1 MVVLCCMAPCLSDTL
16 GSWGR
21 SLRNG
26 SWQTGK
32 LSGIIS
38 NSQERISANAA
49 DYEARLV
56 HAAAS
61 LALLGENQ
69 AFQSFANE
77 FGISID
83 YLGLSVKKERTPDM
97 NAWPSINGMVDAAVM
112 EGVPVLKSALADLEA
127 IPETWSGA
135 VRLSPEYYP
144 VDENTDVDVGD
155 VLYARACVEAAIGLL
170 HFAKSYD
177 LTFDWVAAKMA
188 TEEVTCTIPVVD
200 AAPSMEAEDGWE
212 NALCSKEGQ
221 LLISGDKLYVRLTP
235 NQGDVFSVEGFAGI
249 GIDFSNVHT
258 DGDGGI
264 SISMFEDYDNPG
276 KYQVSV
282 VTNWLAYLMDEP
294 SCPSWNDFF
303 GSGEEY
309 DDDEYEERYAR
320 YEESI
325 DKYRSDYALWEAQVR
340 VPYSISENNNSLV
353 IEIDLTGKNFDAN
366 ELQVDYMAS
375 YKRINEW
382 QYDVQGVNF
391 KDVKSRAIEY
401 KVYATQTNFLSKVRD
416 VDMLATSKAWMT
428 RSFGSVLAADAAI
441 VSRPAGGAMHF
452 IEYDPLDVYMIAQ
465 ARNLTR
471 QALASLDSAQLF
483 DIPSYNGLSIKK
495 NGKRFTSDDKYF
507 SLLPGGGIMNIYLG
521 ALFEGRITRD
531 LAPSV
536 IMDKYGDVHVD
547 VNSFVN
553 PTLAG
558 FLPDFK
564 ISIWSNLVAR
574 SNISVWKESPPHIY
588 TVSFDVQGGFMAG
601 ESIRNVTNETAIGG
615 LPLAERIGWSF
626 DGWFTTPVDG
636 GEKVTSEYLVT
647 ADIICYARWTVNEY
661 TLTFDANGGSEVTP
675 IVQDYGTAVTAPV
688 APTKTGY
695 TFTGWQPAL
704 PETVPASNATYTAQ
718 WTVNRYTVTFDANGG
733 DGGWSRSMDYGAALS
748 APTVTRP
755 LCTFEGWTPA
765 VAATVPAEN
774 VTYTA
779 RWSEPCYD
787 VLDED
792 DVAEEPYEAAKA
804 VTLMGAAYDGNGA
817 VVGVVELKLGKVSKG
832 KSKISG
838 SFTGLDGK
846 KISIKA
852 VTVTGID
859 GSAPVSVSLAVK
871 GHGTMD
877 VTIGGGKFAGSL
889 GGWHVQ
895 SGTVGGNWSKAT
907 ATVNVVAQSATVP
920 TGTIEKLLPDGEQAT
935 VSGGKWSF
943 AKAASV
949 KWAKPKKGAALSES
963 YNEAAGKDLIVDD
976 TKGKTNL
983 SGLKLTYTPKKGTFK
998 GSFKV
1003 YALEGA
1009 GKATKLKKYTVN
1021 VTGVVV
1027 DGIGYGVATC
1037 KKPVVSWSVTVE

>member
-1 MVVLCCMAPCLSDTL
+1 
-16 GSWGR
+16 
-21 SLRNG
+21 
-26 SWQTGK
+26 
-32 LSGIIS
+32 
-38 NSQERISANAA
+38 
-49 DYEARLV
+49 
-56 HAAAS
+56 
-61 LALLGENQ
+61 
-69 AFQSFANE
+69 
-77 FGISID
+77 
-83 YLGLSVKKERTPDM
+83 
-97 NAWPSINGMVDAAVM
+97 
-112 EGVPVLKSALADLEA
+112 
-127 IPETWSGA
+127 
-135 VRLSPEYYP
+135 
-144 VDENTDVDVGD
+144 
-155 VLYARACVEAAIGLL
+155 
-170 HFAKSYD
+170 
-177 LTFDWVAAKMA
+177 
-188 TEEVTCTIPVVD
+188 
-200 AAPSMEAEDGWE
+200 
-212 NALCSKEGQ
+212 
-221 LLISGDKLYVRLTP
+221 
-235 NQGDVFSVEGFAGI
+235 
-249 GIDFSNVHT
+249 
-258 DGDGGI
+258 
-264 SISMFEDYDNPG
+264 
-276 KYQVSV
+276 
-282 VTNWLAYLMDEP
+282 
-294 SCPSWNDFF
+294 
-303 GSGEEY
+303 
-309 DDDEYEERYAR
+309 
-320 YEESI
+320 
-325 DKYRSDYALWEAQVR
+325 
-340 VPYSISENNNSLV
+340 
-353 IEIDLTGKNFDAN
+353 
-366 ELQVDYMAS
+366 
-375 YKRINEW
+375 
-382 QYDVQGVNF
+382 
-391 KDVKSRAIEY
+391 
-401 KVYATQTNFLSKVRD
+401 
-416 VDMLATSKAWMT
+416 
-428 RSFGSVLAADAAI
+428 
-441 VSRPAGGAMHF
+441 
-452 IEYDPLDVYMIAQ
+452 
-465 ARNLTR
+465 
-471 QALASLDSAQLF
+471 
-483 DIPSYNGLSIKK
+483 
-495 NGKRFTSDDKYF
+495 
-507 SLLPGGGIMNIYLG
+507 MNIYLG

-877 VTIGGGKFAGSL
+877 VTIGGSRFAGSL
-889 GGWHVQ
+889 GGKYHVQ
-895 SGTVGGNWSKAT
+895 SAAVGGAWAGGTAKATVDSEIGDLARFPGTLLTDFLPDEET
-907 ATVNVVAQSATVP
+907 ATVKN
-920 TGTIEKLLPDGEQAT
+920 
-935 VSGGKWSF
+935 GKWTF

-949 KWAKPKKGAALSES
+949 KWAKPKKGAALPEL
-963 YNEAAGKDLIVDD
+963 YDEASGKGLIID
-976 TKGKTNL
+976 TSKGKTNL
-983 SGLKLTYTPKKGTFK
+983 SGLKLTYTPKTGIFK

-1003 YALEGA
+1003 YALEGS
-1009 GKATKLKKYTVN
+1009 GKKTKLKTYTVN
-1021 VTGVVV
+1021 VNGFALDGV
-1027 DGIGYGVATC
+1027 GYGTATC
-1037 KKPVVSWSVTVE
+1037 KKPSVSWTVTVE